1 MFFVDLKLVS
11 AWVNEYQSGYID
23 YIQLQEELIEH
34 LNTENVLIVRNES
47 GVKIDTA
54 MFYIVVR
61 PTCTF
66 IKTKGY

>member
-11 AWVNEYQSGYID
+11 AWVNEYQSGHID
-23 YIQLQEELIEH
+23 YIQLQEELIEL

-61 PTCTF
+61 PTNTF
-66 IKTKGY
+66 IKTKVY